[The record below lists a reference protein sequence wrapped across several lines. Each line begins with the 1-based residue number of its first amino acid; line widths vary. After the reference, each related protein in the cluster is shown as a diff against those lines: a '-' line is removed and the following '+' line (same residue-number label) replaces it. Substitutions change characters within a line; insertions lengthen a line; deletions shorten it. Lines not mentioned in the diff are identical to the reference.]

1 MLLSNFFF
9 QGKVGTAHAGR
20 CLLYLFPMIIAQEL
34 FTTDPELGWV
44 GHQTARVANWA
55 TKPLTGWR
63 SFTANTIVRKPK
75 LWGSEWR
82 SEALGLGKNTQLW
95 NRLKYSLER
104 RNTHG
109 NFAYVPML
117 ASGAL
122 MLKTEPCRGLAR
134 PLSNNNMQISMN
146 HSKFL
151 RKLLLNANF
160 RLIKCAQK

>member
-1 MLLSNFFF
+1 MLLSDFFF
-9 QGKVGTAHAGR
+9 QGKVRTSHAGR
-20 CLLYLFPMIIAQEL
+20 CLPYLSPMIIGQEL

-55 TKPLTGWR
+55 TKPFTGWR
-63 SFTANTIVRKPK
+63 SLTVNTIVKKPK
-75 LWGSEWR
+75 LLGREWR
-82 SEALGLGKNTQLW
+82 SEASGLGKNAQLW

-104 RNTHG
+104 QNTHEI
-109 NFAYVPML
+109 FAYVHML
-117 ASGAL
+117 ASGAH
-122 MLKTEPCRGLAR
+122 MLKMEPCRRLAR
-134 PLSNNNMQISMN
+134 PLSNDNMQISIK